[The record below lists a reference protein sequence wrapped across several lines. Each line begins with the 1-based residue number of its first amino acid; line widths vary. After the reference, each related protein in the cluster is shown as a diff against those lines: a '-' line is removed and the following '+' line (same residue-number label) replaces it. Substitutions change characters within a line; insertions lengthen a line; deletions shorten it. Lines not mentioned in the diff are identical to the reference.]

1 MFKQLYHVN
10 HRTMENRART
20 NITTKAV
27 VTDGVTAFPS
37 GLLLGV
43 NVSVPL
49 LGVTTSGPLLCVEV
63 RAGAICEEQ
72 KMHAKV
78 GHIHSQSPQEG
89 VQY

>member
-1 MFKQLYHVN
+1 
-10 HRTMENRART
+10 MEDRART

-27 VTDGVTAFPS
+27 VTDGVTAFPL

-43 NVSVPL
+43 SVSVPL
-49 LGVTTSGPLLCVEV
+49 LGVTTSGPLFCVEV

-72 KMHAKV
+72 KHAKV
-78 GHIHSQSPQEG
+78 GHIYSQSPQEG